1 MQNVHVKQKSS
12 SGAARTITIR
22 WIRPRLRTGR
32 DRCLGRG
39 PGGVRKHYDAASA
52 LSGLVEAAHD
62 ADAAASHVR
71 LCVDAEGPGAAN
83 LIIDCVRLDGKFH
96 CVLSAGTEPVIV
108 VHWSNW
114 QFPRDVQR
122 FVQALQA
129 TDDGSQMTQISA
141 SAGALAGVVR
151 ELEANAA
158 AIAPDF
164 LARRRPPGPH
174 EDQPARA
181 AGLGGKCP
189 RARARARARAVADL
203 RAERRPRRPR
213 ALELPAWRGPTAE
226 AFAPPIPAGA
236 GAAGDAQMCLVA
248 MARILDAASS
258 GNSPGFALRD
268 RAAGTRVLLVV
279 PIGRPFCRAAG
290 ESPVIPVSFAVRDMP
305 RRLADAAFAA
315 FIRSE
320 LPGMT
325 GAREITPPTASA
337 VEALEAELALN
348 QAALSPSFV
357 AARQSRVAGARASVL
372 APLGWAAGRA
382 AKGCLACGRPA
393 TKACSRCKAKIYCSA
408 TCQRSHWPAHKQVC
422 APPEDGG
429 DWVDVD
435 PSADA
440 LAGRLAAMGI
450 DPSGCVTERISL
462 SGGKSGKVRA
472 NKDRTADKEIV
483 VKVSN
488 PMPAG
493 PAAHVDPRTTS
504 GTILIYD
511 EKRKTHVTADP
522 DSFAGGRADFVK
534 LFTCVH
540 RFGGAGE
547 AAGVPYGLKAYLRAY
562 VTEEGKLRIF
572 TDRSLPLQPW

>member
-1 MQNVHVKQKSS
+1 M
-12 SGAARTITIR
+12 
-22 WIRPRLRTGR
+22 
-32 DRCLGRG
+32 
-39 PGGVRKHYDAASA
+39 
-52 LSGLVEAAHD
+52 
-62 ADAAASHVR
+62 
-71 LCVDAEGPGAAN
+71 PGAKTS
-83 LIIDCVRLDGKFH
+83 L
-96 CVLSAGTEPVIV
+96 
-108 VHWSNW
+108 
-114 QFPRDVQR
+114 
-122 FVQALQA
+122 
-129 TDDGSQMTQISA
+129 
-141 SAGALAGVVR
+141 
-151 ELEANAA
+151 
-158 AIAPDF
+158 
-164 LARRRPPGPH
+164 LARRGWAGSARA
-174 EDQPARA
+174 PARA
-181 AGLGGKCP
+181 PAPAPSPISAPSGVLGGLEP
-189 RARARARARAVADL
+189 
-203 RAERRPRRPR
+203 
-213 ALELPAWRGPTAE
+213 LELPAWRGPTAE
-226 AFAPPIPAGA
+226 AFAPPFPT
-236 GAAGDAQMCLVA
+236 AAGDAQMCLVA
-248 MARILDAASS
+248 MARTLDAASS

-279 PIGRPFCRAAG
+279 PIGQPFCRAAG
-290 ESPVIPVSFAVRDMP
+290 KSPVIPVSFAVRDMP

-320 LPGMT
+320 LPGTT
-325 GAREITPPTASA
+325 GSREITPPTASA

-372 APLGWAAGRA
+372 APLGWAARRA

-450 DPSGCVTERISL
+450 DPSDCVTERISL
-462 SGGKSGKVRA
+462 SGKSGKVRA
-472 NKDRTADKEIV
+472 NKDRTVDTEII

-493 PAAHVDPRTTS
+493 PAAPVDPRTTS